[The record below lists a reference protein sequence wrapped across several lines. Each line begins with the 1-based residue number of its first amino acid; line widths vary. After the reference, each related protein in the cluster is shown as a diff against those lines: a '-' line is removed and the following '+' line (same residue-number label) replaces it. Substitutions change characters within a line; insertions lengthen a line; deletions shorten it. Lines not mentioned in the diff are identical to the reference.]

1 MKISSS
7 ENKKDSGHSVTKT
20 ALFVRFLVKICFF
33 PVSGKNGKIYF
44 SWISLRT
51 MVYITLSLG
60 NLGAK
65 FALLFHV
72 YPEEYYGMI
81 EERYIKKFHFF

>member
-7 ENKKDSGHSVTKT
+7 ENKQDIEHSVTKT

-44 SWISLRT
+44 SWISLGT

-65 FALLFHV
+65 FVLIFYV
-72 YPEEYYGMI
+72 YPEEYYGI
-81 EERYIKKFHFF
+81 LEERYIR